1 MMKNKNVG
9 KYRTTAKAALG
20 EDGRA
25 GAGMRRRVEA

>member
-1 MMKNKNVG
+1 MKNKNVG

-25 GAGMRRRVEA
+25 GAGMRR